1 MTYPASLGTRTIAG
15 VVLTADGNPAAGTI
29 RLTRAIPLQGPADDI
44 TIQPGAHTATLDA
57 AGAYSLTVPVSDDGD
72 WSPSGWAYT
81 LDVDTTAWRYRT
93 DIAIPAGP
101 PASLA
106 DLVPTTTTAP
116 DPASTYVTKASV
128 GTATGPAG
136 PLDGSA
142 LLPAGQ
148 VPDLSGTYTPR
159 SYVGPS
165 TALTAPL
172 LSVRFSDVPGGSAV
186 NLAEGHITIGGQ
198 LRLAAWL
205 NEALRYRA
213 EQQPGGFGYDHLITL
228 IGSYAAAT
236 GVLLR
241 FERRDAGDV
250 RVTTG
255 GIDQDGRIQTSL
267 YAWQAITAVDPDATG
282 RYSEDTSTGVAGL
295 AVRQE
300 SDDRTW
306 LRGRIAVTSSGTT
319 SGHVVATLPT
329 GHAPTHSQLLS
340 VPTTGGIAAPCEV
353 MASTGDIVV
362 RRTQAGAASLSFD
375 GLSYVR

>member
-1 MTYPASLGTRTIAG
+1 VTYPASLGTRTIAG
-15 VVLTADGNPAAGTI
+15 VILTADGAPAAGTI
-29 RLTRAIPLQGPADDI
+29 RLTRAIPLQGPADDV

-57 AGAYSLTVPVSDDGD
+57 GGAYTLDVPVSDDVD

-81 LDVDTTAWRYRT
+81 LDVDTTAWRYRA

-106 DLVPTTTTAP
+106 DLVPTTSTAP

-159 SYVGPS
+159 AYVGAS

-172 LSVRFSDVPGGSAV
+172 LSARFNDVPGGSAV
-186 NLAEGHITIGGQ
+186 NLAEAHITIGGQ
-198 LRLAAWL
+198 LKLATWF

-236 GVLLR
+236 GALIR
-241 FERRDAGDV
+241 FERRDGADL

-255 GIDQDGRIQTSL
+255 GIDQDGRLQTSL
-267 YAWQAITAVDPDATG
+267 YAWQDITAVDPDATG
-282 RYSEDTSTGVAGL
+282 RYSMDTSTGVAPL

-306 LRGRIAVTSSGTT
+306 LRGRIAVTSSGT
-319 SGHVVATLPT
+319 SWGHVVAALPT
-329 GHAPTHSQLLS
+329 GHAPTHRQLLS
-340 VPTTGGIAAPCEV
+340 VPTTGGIAAPCEI
-353 MASTGDIVV
+353 MTTGDIVV
-362 RRTQAGAASLSFD
+362 RRTQSGATALSLD

>member
-1 MTYPASLGTRTIAG
+1 MTYPASLSTRTITG
-15 VVLTADGNPAAGTI
+15 VILTADGNPAAGTI

-44 TIQPGAHTATLDA
+44 TLQPGAHTATLDN
-57 AGAYSLTVPVSDDGD
+57 AGAYSLTVPVSDDVD

-81 LDVDTTAWRYRT
+81 LDVDTTAWRYRA
-93 DIAIPAGP
+93 DIAIPGGP

-106 DLVPTTTTAP
+106 DLVPVTATAP
-116 DPASTYVTKASV
+116 DPASTYVTRASV
-128 GTATGPAG
+128 GTASGPAG

-172 LSVRFSDVPGGSAV
+172 LSVRFSDVPAGV
-186 NLAEGHITIGGQ
+186 NLAEAHITIGGQ

-228 IGSYAAAT
+228 IASHATAT
-236 GVLLR
+236 GVLIR
-241 FERRDAGDV
+241 FERRDGTNQ

-255 GIDQDGRIQTSL
+255 GIDQDGRLQTSL
-267 YAWQAITAVDPDATG
+267 YAWQAIIAVDPDATG
-282 RYSEDTSTGVAGL
+282 RYSEDTSTGVAPL

-306 LRGRIAVTSSGTT
+306 LRGRIAVASSGTS
-319 SGHVVATLPT
+319 SGHVVVTLPA
-329 GHAPTHSQLLS
+329 GHAPTYSQLLS
-340 VPTTGGIAAPCEV
+340 VPTTGGIAAPCEI
-353 MASTGDIVV
+353 MTTGDIVV
-362 RRTQAGAASLSFD
+362 RRTQAGAYSLSFD
-375 GLSYVR
+375 GLSFLR

>member
-1 MTYPASLGTRTIAG
+1 MTYPASLSTRTITG
-15 VVLTADGNPAAGTI
+15 VILTADGNPAAGTI

-44 TIQPGAHTATLDA
+44 TLQPGAHTATLDTT
-57 AGAYSLTVPVSDDGD
+57 GAYSLTVPVSDDVD
-72 WSPSGWAYT
+72 WSPVGWAYT
-81 LDVDTTAWRYRT
+81 LDVDTTAWRYRA

-106 DLVPTTTTAP
+106 DLVPVTATAP

-159 SYVGPS
+159 AYVGPS

-172 LSVRFSDVPGGSAV
+172 LSVRFSDVPAGV
-186 NLAEGHITIGGQ
+186 NLAEAHITIGGQ

-228 IGSYAAAT
+228 IASHATAT
-236 GVLLR
+236 GVLIR
-241 FERRDAGDV
+241 FERRDGTNQ

-255 GIDQDGRIQTSL
+255 GIDQDGRLQTACTPGRPSPL
-267 YAWQAITAVDPDATG
+267 STPTRPAGTARTPAPASRPWPCARKATTAVG
-282 RYSEDTSTGVAGL
+282 CGAG
-295 AVRQE
+295 
-300 SDDRTW
+300 
-306 LRGRIAVTSSGTT
+306 
-319 SGHVVATLPT
+319 
-329 GHAPTHSQLLS
+329 
-340 VPTTGGIAAPCEV
+340 
-353 MASTGDIVV
+353 
-362 RRTQAGAASLSFD
+362 SLSPPVAP
-375 GLSYVR
+375 VRGMWWPPCPPATHPPTVSCCRCPPPVVSPPPARS